1 MVELYL
7 VQALN

>member
-7 VQALN
+7 S